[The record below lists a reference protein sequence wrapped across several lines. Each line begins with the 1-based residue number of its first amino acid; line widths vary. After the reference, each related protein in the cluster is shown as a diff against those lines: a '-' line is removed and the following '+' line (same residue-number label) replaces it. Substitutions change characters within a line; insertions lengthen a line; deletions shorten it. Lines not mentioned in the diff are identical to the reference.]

1 MKKILAVTSIA
12 FMLASGAAFAQTD
25 AGSATPDTT
34 ASDKQNSLE
43 DPATMAPFYT
53 DNTMSA
59 LRPDAELAAA
69 WKAMNADQQAAMK
82 EQCKTTESVKAK
94 EFCGK
99 LETM

>member
-12 FMLASGAAFAQTD
+12 FMLAGGAAFAQTD
-25 AGSATPDTT
+25 PAKPATDPA
-34 ASDKQNSLE
+34 ASDKLMSLD
-43 DPATMAPFYT
+43 DPAVMAPFYT

-59 LRPDAELAAA
+59 FRPDAEMAAA
-69 WKAMNADQQAAMK
+69 WKAMSADQQAAMK

-99 LETM
+99 IETM